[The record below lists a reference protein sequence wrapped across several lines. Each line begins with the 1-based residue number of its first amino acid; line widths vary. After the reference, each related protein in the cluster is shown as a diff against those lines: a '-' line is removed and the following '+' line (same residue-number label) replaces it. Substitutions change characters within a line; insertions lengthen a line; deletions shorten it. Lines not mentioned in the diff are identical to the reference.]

1 MGGRRKARETA
12 LGILYNLDITGSG
25 GCRIE
30 DAIRDR
36 VEDSKDA
43 LDLGGYGTDLVK
55 GVAGNMAAIDG
66 LIERSSENW
75 TIERMPVVDRNILR
89 IAVFEMCFAA
99 DVPYKAVIDEAV
111 ELAKRYG
118 SDESG
123 PFVNGILDKVRKEKY
138 PDKGA
143 R

>member
-1 MGGRRKARETA
+1 MGGRRKAREAA
-12 LGILYNLDITGSG
+12 LQVLYNLDITGSG
-25 GCRIE
+25 GCGTE
-30 DAIRDR
+30 DAMRARIVDT
-36 VEDSKDA
+36 KDA
-43 LDLGGYGTDLVK
+43 FDPGGYGEELVE

-89 IAVFEMCFAA
+89 IAVFELCFAG

-138 PDKGA
+138 PDKD
-143 R
+143 